1 VSAGFK
7 NEISIVS
14 IFGVIFFISWP
25 SESELPTQISTLSS
39 ETKTNL
45 NFFRTKTCV
54 GDASVKTKAS
64 EISNKLIF
72 IDTTDPLND
81 NQIQFIRDNFVT
93 GVNWKHLGDRF
104 TIVIL
109 NNKPSS
115 AMDFVSLCAPVPSQG
130 INSDMA
136 KLVQEKQIRIFKK
149 TFSEVFD
156 VMVKSDIKAK
166 QTHLIESIVEIYR
179 NKRFNFLNGNRE
191 LIIASDLFQHSDLI
205 SFYSLCK
212 NKQCPSFAETMQ
224 NTSISSFINNE
235 AKFVFKSSDKIE
247 IFHLKSQDRAIFS
260 IKPWWQDFFK
270 NAGLTNSKLKVTSQL
285 D

>member
-1 VSAGFK
+1 MKFLFYIFLGLSF
-7 NEISIVS
+7 SIL
-14 IFGVIFFISWP
+14 GKA
-25 SESELPTQISTLSS
+25 ESELPTQISLLSN

-72 IDTTDPLND
+72 IDTTDPLNE

-93 GVNWKHLGDRF
+93 GVSWKHLGDRF

-115 AMDFVSLCAPVPSQG
+115 AMDFVSLCAPVPFEG

-149 TFSEVFD
+149 TFSDVFD
-156 VMVKSDIKAK
+156 SMVKSDKKA
-166 QTHLIESIVEIYR
+166 QQSHLIESIVEIYR
-179 NKRFNFLNGNRE
+179 NKRFNFLDGNRE

-212 NKQCPSFAETMQ
+212 NKQCPSFAETMK

-235 AKFVFKSSDKIE
+235 AKLAFKPSDKIE
-247 IFHLKSQDRAIFS
+247 IFHLKSQGRVIFS
-260 IKPWWQDFFK
+260 IKPWWEDFFQH
-270 NAGLTNSKLKVTSQL
+270 AGLDHTKVKVTSQL